1 MFVHS
6 CYKQDY
12 RHVFIIVYLLPCV
25 AYAFALVVQWVCAAC
40 GVPVQSAVCLCSF
53 ALCQCSLQ
61 CACTVYNVLVQF
73 AGCLCSLPCASAV
86 CGRFICSVPACS
98 LCGVRVRCG
107 CAVGLCCLRCA
118 CAVCNVPVQ
127 TVPCA
132 CAVCSVPVQSIT
144 CLCGLQSACVC
155 CVLVKSADGSYAVC
169 LCCSPCANCL
179 CNVAVLLHLV
189 SDRLHYASVL
199 CLRARRL

>member
-1 MFVHS
+1 MFAHS
-6 CYKQDY
+6 FYKQDY

-118 CAVCNVPVQ
+118 CAVCGVPVQ
-127 TVPCA
+127 FCTVLVQFALWLYSLQCA
-132 CAVCSVPVQSIT
+132 CAKFTKSSYLLGWVSKSIN
-144 CLCGLQSACVC
+144 LMR
-155 CVLVKSADGSYAVC
+155 
-169 LCCSPCANCL
+169 P
-179 CNVAVLLHLV
+179 HLFQETQ
-189 SDRLHYASVL
+189 
-199 CLRARRL
+199 ARM